1 MNKVRLD
8 PRSFI
13 PLLWNYL
20 DDPRFDREEVKE
32 AMCILNENQSLARTL
47 PELLWNDGLALAA

>member
-32 AMCILNENQSLARTL
+32 AMCILNENQ
-47 PELLWNDGLALAA
+47 